1 MKESTIFGTGVNA
14 ILRDFIKSTSIYKT
28 TENPNG
34 ILTDEDLSDSVLNS
48 ISSWENELK
57 LLDSI
62 DINAP
67 MQSGET
73 IDTIMESVLLKR
85 HVKDYVLEIIEE
97 KNLSEY
103 YLAENIEQDID
114 KVNEYIDETA
124 LDSDPNNDYSWQ
136 KEVDNLT
143 AFSNKFEE
151 IKAGNV
157 TEESVKELKDL
168 AEAGIITKDIYAKV
182 LEENP
187 ALNEYLN

>member
-1 MKESTIFGTGVNA
+1 
-14 ILRDFIKSTSIYKT
+14 
-28 TENPNG
+28 
-34 ILTDEDLSDSVLNS
+34 
-48 ISSWENELK
+48 
-57 LLDSI
+57 
-62 DINAP
+62 
-67 MQSGET
+67 
-73 IDTIMESVLLKR
+73 MESVLLKR
-85 HVKDYVLEIIEE
+85 HVKDYVLEIIDE

-157 TEESVKELKDL
+157 TEESVKELKNL